1 MKKAF
6 ILGSML
12 LLSSSLS
19 FANDLYCPSQVA
31 CTYNQGQYQC
41 AWKQGFMMNGGVA
54 PLGDE
59 SYDSSFTATFQSADA
74 GYSDLGERPFCNY
87 EIIKGVSVKTY
98 VLALYPKDQ
107 TAVIDNSASDNA
119 WKATAVMENSTR
131 YMCNTTNPAL
141 CPIKTTESP
150 EFNPSLSF

>member
-1 MKKAF
+1 MKKVF

-19 FANDLYCPSQVA
+19 FASDLYCPSQVA

-41 AWKQGFMMNGGVA
+41 AWKEGFSVYNS
-54 PLGDE
+54 PLEDPIYGP
-59 SYDSSFTATFQSADA
+59 SFTATFQSADA
-74 GYSDLGERPFCNY
+74 GYSVYTEQPSCNY
-87 EIIKGVSVKTY
+87 EIKGVDTY
-98 VLALYPKDQ
+98 VFNLSPKDQ
-107 TAVIDNSASDNA
+107 TAVIDTSASDNA
-119 WKATAVMENSTR
+119 WKATGVVGNVTR

-150 EFNPSLSF
+150 KFNPSLSF